1 MRLSKTYLAVVLIFA
16 TPGLWGQT
24 PSTSGQQYAQRQALE
39 SSRSNTQSAAGRPMR
54 LSPIDQMLGQRPRS
68 QTIPAA
74 SNPLAGKF
82 LGWELSRAQGRE
94 NLERFV
100 RPYGAIFSAGKET
113 LPALP
118 ASASPFLTLPGLDL
132 PTPLISGFLPTG
144 VAAGDFNGDGH
155 LDWVVSNGGSN
166 DVWLYLGNG
175 DGTVQPPRIIPLK
188 GQSPIAIAAVDLR
201 GSGILD
207 LVLAEPDSLTVGVLL
222 GNGDGTFAPEQL
234 YTSPAPPLSLTVA
247 DFNRDGHPDVVVGL
261 IADAPIGAVAFFAG
275 DGTGKLLPPVTTPLF
290 RNISPAAV
298 VAAITSGDLN
308 HDGIPD
314 LLVTDQ
320 NFDSP
325 GTYVYLGKGDG
336 TFTVGTNLGGILNAA
351 IGDLNGDGC
360 PDVVTIDTL
369 DAATVLLG
377 HCDGTFQLL
386 SPLGFFGEGE
396 TGTSIVLADINGDG
410 KLDLITSGISLG
422 VGGAFGQDSGS
433 LISVSFGDG
442 AGGFEPAR
450 VYRAQSGMF
459 GLAVAD
465 FNGDSHPDIVVASQD
480 TDSVFLFLNDGTGRF
495 AGPQGRYLG
504 WMEKGS
510 PANNLLQ
517 GPANATVSLAA
528 VDLNGDGKKDMLAVD
543 VGLGTG
549 PANLVVSLNDGL
561 GNFLADTKIP
571 VLDGQFQFF
580 GNMITGNFR
589 GTGLPDVVLTPN
601 HLSGSLSGS
610 FFVFV
615 PNLGGGSFGTPVTT
629 SISGFPGAIA
639 AGDFNG
645 DGKLD
650 FVMVGGFPAQIVT
663 FLGHGDGTFTPGPS
677 QPFSSNGFPVEILL
691 IGDFNGDG
699 KLDVLVPIRGQLFE
713 LLGNGDGTFS
723 APKLVLSISSFSDA
737 SVLFQVADLN
747 GDGRTDLIQRNG
759 FQDGPVPV
767 ISVYLAQP
775 DGSFVLQNT
784 YSPYQGAPFFSS
796 GSSAQASNN
805 FVADFNGDGIPDI
818 AVFQL
823 TAALPEERYVQ
834 FMLGNGDGTFTPTFQ
849 RFHLGVNNAA
859 LPNFITDLNG
869 DGKSNFVELDGFTSA
884 FNVIHPAPGKPFS
897 LQFVSLPVMAPA
909 GLARI
914 SLAIPSTQDTVFTIN
929 ATDPNITV
937 PGSVTVT
944 AGTLGADVSIT
955 VGPAFDQSRVFTV
968 TATNGT
974 VSATAMASVAT
985 PGGAVGLFSGLVSPI
1000 FRALLPGQ
1008 SSGNLGYAI
1017 FSRGGYQTSVS
1028 LRCDSVPPGITC
1040 QLGSQSLDVPAGG
1053 SNDTSLVVSVS
1064 SSVPVGNYT
1073 LDIIAQ
1079 DASISQSLPVQVPV
1093 GDFAIQLASTGTP
1106 SLPTG
1111 FESFQL
1117 VVTSVNNYQN
1127 VVGVSCS
1134 GLPTAATCPGGQII
1148 AGVGPP
1154 NLTVDVTT
1162 SGVAAGDYP
1171 FTIVG
1176 NTGFTTHSVNATL
1189 HVGDFGTAT
1198 VTPGSATL
1206 SVGQTA
1212 NFNLAVTSVNGFTDP
1227 VNLSCSTSINGHA
1240 VGGLTCSFS
1249 PPTPIFDNTGKLTAQ
1264 ITVTAVSRP
1273 SSAPLT
1279 PQGNTAQIRWI
1290 GAAVPILLICVLGI
1304 AIPRKKKLGTGI
1316 TLLVIL
1322 AFAILASCGGGG
1334 GNGGGTGPTPTPTPT
1349 PAPTPGPQTVTVTVL
1364 GTSTVQVPAPPKTL
1378 TSFTVT
1384 VQ

>member
-1 MRLSKTYLAVVLIFA
+1 V
-16 TPGLWGQT
+16 
-24 PSTSGQQYAQRQALE
+24 
-39 SSRSNTQSAAGRPMR
+39 
-54 LSPIDQMLGQRPRS
+54 
-68 QTIPAA
+68 
-74 SNPLAGKF
+74 
-82 LGWELSRAQGRE
+82 
-94 NLERFV
+94 
-100 RPYGAIFSAGKET
+100 
-113 LPALP
+113 
-118 ASASPFLTLPGLDL
+118 
-132 PTPLISGFLPTG
+132 
-144 VAAGDFNGDGH
+144 GDFNRDGH

-175 DGTVQPPRIIPLK
+175 DGTVQAPRIIPLK

-201 GSGILD
+201 GTGILD

-234 YTSPAPPLSLTVA
+234 YSSPARPLSLTVA
-247 DFNRDGHPDVVVGL
+247 DFNHDGHPDVVLGL
-261 IADAPIGAVAFFAG
+261 IADAPVGAVAFFAG
-275 DGTGKLLPPVTTPLF
+275 DGTGKLLAPVTTPLT

-298 VAAITSGDLN
+298 VVALASGDLN
-308 HDGIPD
+308 NDGIPD

-336 TFTVGTNLGGILNAA
+336 TFTAGTNLGGILNAA
-351 IGDLNGDGC
+351 IGDLNKDGC

-369 DAATVLLG
+369 GAATVLLG

-396 TGTSIVLADINGDG
+396 TGTAVALADVNGDG
-410 KLDLITSGISLG
+410 KLDLITSGISTG
-422 VGGAFGQDSGS
+422 AGGAFGQDSGS

-465 FNGDSHPDIVVASQD
+465 FNGDSHPDVVVASQD

-495 AGPQGRYLG
+495 AGPQGRYVG
-504 WMEKGS
+504 WLEKGS
-510 PANNLLQ
+510 PANNQLQ

-580 GNMITGNFR
+580 GNIIAGNFR
-589 GTGLPDVVLTPN
+589 GTGLPDIVLTPN
-601 HLSGSLSGS
+601 HLSGSLTGN

-615 PNLGGGSFGTPVTT
+615 PNLGGGNFGTPVNT
-629 SISGFPGAIA
+629 SMSGLPGAIA

-650 FVMVGGFPAQIVT
+650 FVMVGGSPGQIVT
-663 FLGHGDGTFTPGPS
+663 FLGHGDGTFTPGPP
-677 QPFSSNGFPVEILL
+677 QPFSNTFPAEALL
-691 IGDFNGDG
+691 VGDFNGDG

-713 LLGNGDGTFS
+713 FLGNGDGTFS
-723 APKLVLSISSFSDA
+723 APKVVLTVLSFSDA

-747 GDGRTDLIQRNG
+747 HDGRTDLIQRNG

-767 ISVYLAQP
+767 FNIYFAQP
-775 DGSFVLQNT
+775 DGSFVLQHT
-784 YSPYQGAPFFSS
+784 YSPYIGQPSFSS
-796 GSSAQASNN
+796 GASAQSSNN

-818 AVFQL
+818 AVFQQ
-823 TAALPEERYVQ
+823 AASLPAERYVQ

-849 RFHLGVNNAA
+849 RFHLGINNAA
-859 LPNFITDLNG
+859 MPNFITDLNG

-884 FNVIHPAPGKPFS
+884 FNVIHGAPGKPFS
-897 LQFVSLPVMAPA
+897 LQFVSLPVMAPT

-914 SLAIPSTQDTVFTIN
+914 NLAIPSTQDTVLQVN
-929 ATDPNITV
+929 ASDPNITV
-937 PGSVTVT
+937 PGSVTVP
-944 AGTLGADVSIT
+944 AGALSADVNVT
-955 VGPAFDQSRVFTV
+955 VGPAFDQSRTFTV
-968 TATNGT
+968 TATSGT

-985 PGGAVGLFSGLVSPI
+985 PGGAVGLLSGLVSPL

-1040 QLGSQSLDVPAGG
+1040 QLGNQSLDVPAGG
-1053 SNDTSLVVSVS
+1053 SNDASLIVSVGA
-1064 SSVPVGNYT
+1064 SVPTGNYT
-1073 LDIIAQ
+1073 LNIIAQ
-1079 DASISQSLPVQVPV
+1079 DASISQSLPVQIPV
-1093 GDFAIQLASTGTP
+1093 GDFAIQLSSTGT
-1106 SLPTG
+1106 SALPTG
-1111 FESFQL
+1111 FENFQL
-1117 VVTSVNNYQN
+1117 NVTSVNNFQGA
-1127 VVGVSCS
+1127 VGLTCS
-1134 GLPTAATCPGGQII
+1134 GLPAGASCLGGQAI
-1148 AGVGPP
+1148 AGVGSS
-1154 NLTVDVTT
+1154 NAGLGVTT
-1162 SGVAAGDYP
+1162 AGVAAGDYP

-1176 NTGFTTHSVNATL
+1176 NTGFTTHTVNAAL

-1206 SVGQTA
+1206 SVGQSA
-1212 NFNLAVTSVNGFTDP
+1212 NFNLVVNSVNGFSDP
-1227 VNLSCSTSINGHA
+1227 VNVFCSTSINGKP

-1249 PPTPIFDNTGKLTAQ
+1249 PANPTFDNTGKLSAQ
-1264 ITVTAVSRP
+1264 ITVTVMSRP
-1273 SSAPLT
+1273 SGTSNAL
-1279 PQGNTAQIRWI
+1279 QGAAAQLRWI
-1290 GAAVPILLICVLGI
+1290 GAAMPLLLICVLWI
-1304 AIPRKKKLGTGI
+1304 VIPRKGKRGNSI
-1316 TLLVIL
+1316 RLLAVL
-1322 AFAILASCGGGG
+1322 ACAILVSCGGNGG
-1334 GNGGGTGPTPTPTPT
+1334 GGGGTGPTPTPS
-1349 PAPTPGPQTVTVTVL
+1349 PTPGPQTVTVNVL
-1364 GTSTVQVPAPPKTL
+1364 ATSTVQIQAPPKTL